1 MIYKQGEYVDF
12 WCLKPMTVSRLPTVA
27 FLPSFNDFGE
37 TYPLIEIAKNYA
49 QLGGRVIF
57 IGFKGTY
64 DHYATDLGFPVI
76 ELERHITQR
85 ISERNQR
92 LEQKYHYQ
100 NMAQERFYPHLFSK
114 ENETTS
120 KERIEQEVSIFRRE
134 HVKLVVSA
142 FNFTPLISARVAG
155 VPLVTLVPGVA
166 IPPYFESG
174 LATFPE
180 GFENPVTRL
189 VPKAVKNR
197 LANWYIARCQW
208 SVKGF
213 NRFAEMYGTPRVH
226 RFLDLFCGDYTF
238 LLDDMTFLRLKPTP
252 RFPQEHFFGPLLP
265 QYPSE
270 GPKPSIDSEVE
281 RNLKKPGR
289 SILVTIGSYGVK
301 QTFLKI
307 LQALNNTD
315 YTVLVSLQSIIP
327 EDELPSLHENIIV
340 RKFFPSIQ
348 RIHELVDLS
357 IIHGGRGTVYTAA
370 FSGKPVIGIPMHAEQ
385 QWNLDNLLRYGTGVM
400 VSKKYFTEQKL
411 QAALQEIFTNYDTYL
426 RNAERLKNTLPHPNA
441 ASVAAQRIVDILG
454 KEHDLRK

>member
-1 MIYKQGEYVDF
+1 
-12 WCLKPMTVSRLPTVA
+12 MTISQLPTVA

-37 TYPLIEIAKNYA
+37 TYPLIEIAKNYV

-64 DHYATDLGFPVI
+64 EHNATDLGFPVI
-76 ELERHITQR
+76 ELERRINQK

-92 LEQKYHYQ
+92 LKQKYHYQ
-100 NMAQERFYPHLFSK
+100 NMPQERIYPHLFSK
-114 ENETTS
+114 ENEASS
-120 KERIEQEVSIFRRE
+120 KERIEQEVLIFRRE

-155 VPLVTLVPGVA
+155 VPLVTLVSGVA

-180 GFENPVTRL
+180 GFENPVIRL

-213 NRFAEMYGTPRVH
+213 NRFARMYGVPQVH

-265 QYPSE
+265 QYPNE
-270 GPKPSIDSEVE
+270 GPKPTIDSEVE
-281 RNLKKPGR
+281 TQLKKPGR

-301 QTFLKI
+301 QTFLKL

-385 QWNLDNLLRYGTGVM
+385 QWNLDNLLRYGTGVA

-411 QAALQEIFTNYDTYL
+411 QVALQEIFTNYDTYL

-441 ASVAAQRIVDILG
+441 TSFATQRIVDILG